1 MLPKCPSDWAHCH
14 LSEVLSLFQ
23 LMRALAQNLVCS
35 ASHWICIFCSTC
47 LLCPSIYFMSNM
59 LALPKHIFYVK
70 HACPAQAYILCQTC
84 LLCPSIYFM
93 SNMSTLPK
101 HIFYVKHV
109 CSTQSICFMSNMSY
123 EGIPGNIN
131 TKESNLQTITFIFKS
146 MLQLEKCLRC

>member
-23 LMRALAQNLVCS
+23 LMRALAQNLLCS

-70 HACPAQAYILCQTC
+70 HGSSAQAYILCQTCFLCPSIYFMSNMLALPKHIFYVTHACSAQAYMLCQTC

-93 SNMSTLPK
+93 SDMLALPK

-109 CSTQSICFMSNMSY
+109 
-123 EGIPGNIN
+123 
-131 TKESNLQTITFIFKS
+131 
-146 MLQLEKCLRC
+146 